1 MTTKNKTRRWT
12 LNSRPKV
19 EIITI
24 PVDGLFLYRN
34 KVWRSLG
41 KLVETSHS
49 VTAQRVL
56 KNEHGTEVNMENADF
71 TEHLLVEPYD
81 GEVPTNRYTHGCSM
95 SYYQSKL
102 LNGK

>member
-1 MTTKNKTRRWT
+1 MAIKIGIKD
-12 LNSRPKV
+12 
-19 EIITI
+19 I
-24 PVDGLFLYRN
+24 PVDGLFLYRK
-34 KVWRSLG
+34 KVWRSMG
-41 KLVETSHS
+41 KLLEGSHS

-81 GEVPTNRYTHGCSM
+81 GEVPTNRYTHCYEK

-102 LNGK
+102 LNGN